1 MAPGH
6 ILGNKPKL
14 RMSDWK
20 WDGAETEL
28 FPLKRGEPWDHDKP
42 GDAEP
47 VERNR
52 PTPGTGEVPAELRD
66 VERMTHRDRRVLSLI
81 NVELWNKAKWTGT
94 GYITS
99 ENPVELPFL
108 LLMFDNPEAAV
119 DIFTGWR
126 DLLGP
131 EDAKEQLRV
140 SIVTGVERKNPS
152 AYRVVVSSNVDSST
166 MESWKQVLIVGQ
178 INASYP
184 ESSENVDRFLE
195 NYQRKKRYIL
205 APAQPG
211 PDGIQGWALKLGVS
225 KREINVRPA
234 WEIGEHDPD
243 RIAVRAE
250 DDVIIPEGVTNAPV
264 LGVLK
269 DKRKR
274 EEEVQDTRESQRKAN
289 KVGRNDPCPCGSG
302 RKYKKCHGK

>member
-1 MAPGH
+1 MQASNIKTVIGN

-99 ENPVELPFL
+99 ENPAALPFL

-131 EDAKEQLRV
+131 EDAK
-140 SIVTGVERKNPS
+140 SS
-152 AYRVVVSSNVDSST
+152 FAYRLSQASNERTRPHTELWS
-166 MESWKQVLIVGQ
+166 
-178 INASYP
+178 
-184 ESSENVDRFLE
+184 
-195 NYQRKKRYIL
+195 
-205 APAQPG
+205 
-211 PDGIQGWALKLGVS
+211 
-225 KREINVRPA
+225 VRMWTPRR
-234 WEIGEHDPD
+234 W
-243 RIAVRAE
+243 RA
-250 DDVIIPEGVTNAPV
+250 G
-264 LGVLK
+264 
-269 DKRKR
+269 
-274 EEEVQDTRESQRKAN
+274 N
-289 KVGRNDPCPCGSG
+289 K
-302 RKYKKCHGK
+302 Y